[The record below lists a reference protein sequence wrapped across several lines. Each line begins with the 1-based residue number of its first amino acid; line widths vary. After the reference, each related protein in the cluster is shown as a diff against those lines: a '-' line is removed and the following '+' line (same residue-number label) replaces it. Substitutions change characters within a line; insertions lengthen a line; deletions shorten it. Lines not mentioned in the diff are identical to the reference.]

1 MRERFGKLRKFS
13 EPEQGRVVMEAGT
26 EYAFKRPLSSPARMP
41 GIFDSKIAA
50 VIYVHEQP

>member
-1 MRERFGKLRKFS
+1 
-13 EPEQGRVVMEAGT
+13 MEAGT